1 MIKDIVTKF
10 VSGEFIPG
18 YKSRFTGILGFT
30 GFSYKEIEDFVGK
43 LKTSGYSDKK
53 IFLYKF
59 PKYKIDNPKLYRKT
73 LFSYLEFC
81 EEIFNK
87 SFADDE
93 IALLYDIDNFIHNDA
108 LRIATKEDMR
118 FVNWYLN
125 YQLPKI
131 PVAIFQKSED
141 FKQIF
146 PSNNIVFDTLDDV
159 EPALTD
165 CFNDILKSLEKMKG
179 KKNVG

>member
-59 PKYKIDNPKLYRKT
+59 PKYKVENPKQYRKI

>member
-1 MIKDIVTKF
+1 MIKDIITKF

-18 YKSRFTGILGFT
+18 YESRFTGILGFD
-30 GFSYKEIEDFVGK
+30 GFSYKEIEDFMDK

-59 PKYKIDNPKLYRKT
+59 PKYTVDNPKLYRRT

-81 EEIFNK
+81 EAIFNK

-93 IALLYDIDNFIHNDA
+93 IALLYDIGNFIHNDA

-118 FVNWYLN
+118 FVNWYLS

-131 PVAIFQKSED
+131 PVAIFQK
-141 FKQIF
+141 K
-146 PSNNIVFDTLDDV
+146 
-159 EPALTD
+159 
-165 CFNDILKSLEKMKG
+165 
-179 KKNVG
+179 

>member
-1 MIKDIVTKF
+1 MIKDIITKF
-10 VSGEFIPG
+10 TSEEFIPG
-18 YKSRFTGILGFT
+18 YESRFTRILGFD
-30 GFSYKEIEDFVGK
+30 GFSYKEIEDFAGK
-43 LKTSGYSDKK
+43 LKTSGYDDKK

-59 PKYKIDNPKLYRKT
+59 PNYEVNNPKLYRKT

-87 SFADDE
+87 SISDDE
-93 IALLYDIDNFIHNDA
+93 IVLLYDIGNFIHNDA

-118 FVNWYLN
+118 FVNWYLS

-146 PSNNIVFDTLDDV
+146 PTNNIVFDTLDEV

-165 CFNDILKSLEKMKG
+165 CFNDISKAIEEMQG
-179 KKNVG
+179 RQNVG

>member
-43 LKTSGYSDKK
+43 LKTSGYDDKK
-53 IFLYKF
+53 IFIHKF
-59 PKYKIDNPKLYRKT
+59 PKYNVDNPKLYRKI
-73 LFSYLEFC
+73 LFLYLEFC

-125 YQLPKI
+125 YQLPKV
-131 PVAIFQKSED
+131 PVAIFKKVRILNKS
-141 FKQIF
+141 FRAT
-146 PSNNIVFDTLDDV
+146 TLFLI
-159 EPALTD
+159 PW
-165 CFNDILKSLEKMKG
+165 MKL
-179 KKNVG
+179 NQL

>member
-1 MIKDIVTKF
+1 MIKDIITKF
-10 VSGEFIPG
+10 TSDEFIPG
-18 YKSRFTGILGFT
+18 YESRFTRILGFD
-30 GFSYKEIEDFVGK
+30 GFSYKEIEDFAGK
-43 LKTSGYSDKK
+43 LKTSGYDDKK

-59 PKYKIDNPKLYRKT
+59 PNYGVNNPKLYRKT

-93 IALLYDIDNFIHNDA
+93 IVLLYDIGNFIHNDA

-118 FVNWYLN
+118 FVNWYLS
-125 YQLPKI
+125 YQLSKI

-146 PSNNIVFDTLDDV
+146 PTNNIVFDTLDEV

-165 CFNDILKSLEKMKG
+165 CFNDISKAIEEMQG
-179 KKNVG
+179 R